1 VIAPG
6 VIGGICLIL
15 ALYAMHFLPVNLAG
29 LFLIGLSL
37 AFFILEAKAP
47 SHGVLA
53 FGGVVSMFLGA
64 IFLIRSPLTSG
75 GVSIGV
81 ALAGTLPFAVLAVAL
96 MRLVLR
102 SRQWKTATGKEELI
116 GSHGVAVE
124 PLPAGQEGMI
134 RVHGEL
140 WRAESSKPVQEGE
153 PVRIL
158 RVQGLKLYVEP
169 ADVAVSASK

>member
-1 VIAPG
+1 
-6 VIGGICLIL
+6 
-15 ALYAMHFLPVNLAG
+15 
-29 LFLIGLSL
+29 
-37 AFFILEAKAP
+37 
-47 SHGVLA
+47 
-53 FGGVVSMFLGA
+53 MFLGA

-81 ALAGTLPFAVLAVAL
+81 ALAGTVPFGILAVVL

-116 GSHGVAVE
+116 GSHGVAMAQ
-124 PLPAGQEGMI
+124 LPAGGVGMV

-140 WRAESSKPVQEGE
+140 WSAESAQPVQEGE
-153 PVRIL
+153 AVRVL
-158 RVQGLKLYVEP
+158 RVEGLKLYVEP